1 MGWLADLLKEI
12 PSAARYKA
20 ELEQL
25 ASEHAALNAKN
36 EILTSEL
43 EAAQRE
49 IKRLSPPSDH
59 KRHSDRPDI
68 EHHILVLLSTVESM
82 RDDELIQ
89 QLGIGQRLADHHV
102 GELVRA
108 DMIDTEATYDNHSH
122 WELTKD
128 GLAYRAERGL
138 LK

>member
-25 ASEHAALNAKN
+25 ASEHAALKSKN
-36 EILTSEL
+36 EVLTSQL

-49 IKRLSPPSDH
+49 IKRLSPPSDN
-59 KRHSDRPDI
+59 KRHSDRPQM
-68 EHHILVLLSTVESM
+68 EHRILVLLSTVDSM
-82 RDDELIQ
+82 RDDELIRK
-89 QLGIGQRLADHHV
+89 LGIGQKLADHHV

-122 WELTKD
+122 WELTND
-128 GLAYRAERGL
+128 GLAYLAERGL
-138 LK
+138 FK